1 MEIEN
6 SGYNDMGTS
15 GWEFG
20 NQFNS
25 MIMKGQEATVWEDTE
40 KMNNEAL
47 KSPMLGFVPNTDPV
61 TNELA
66 NLSSVGGEFNAKV
79 RMGTAD
85 ASEWLDDYLKKRDQ
99 AGVRVVQEEV
109 QKQYDEFLASKK

>member
-1 MEIEN
+1 M
-6 SGYNDMGTS
+6 
-15 GWEFG
+15 EFG

-79 RMGTAD
+79 RMETAD
-85 ASEWLDDYLKKRDQ
+85 ASE
-99 AGVRVVQEEV
+99 
-109 QKQYDEFLASKK
+109 